1 MFPFTHIWFSRNVL
15 GYSNNMT
22 VLGSIFPD
30 AFVSLILDYDATHKT
45 GWKLYDYFNIKKPKL
60 LDFVKSSVTHTVS
73 PKGLD
78 YYGDESYRGSKG
90 YCFQKAESIVE
101 EVIEA
106 CNIPEKF
113 GLWKAHNFIE
123 MAIELIILNE
133 NEYLLELLDK
143 ALKDNLA
150 MHDIEC
156 SLESYYGLRTGSLR
170 NNFKKFKHFVYKE
183 NISSRILSINYD
195 HHMKA
200 RHGISIDIDK
210 ASRII
215 DKAKHIIHDDYVEF
229 FEVAVT
235 RVREMLKD
243 KLGNLPLVL

>member
-30 AFVSLILDYDATHKT
+30 ALVSRELPYEATHRV
-45 GWKLYDYFNIKKPKL
+45 GWDLYDYYYEKNSKF
-60 LDFVKSSVTHTVS
+60 LDFAISATTHTVS

-78 YYGDESYRGSKG
+78 YYGDDAYEGSMG

-101 EVIEA
+101 EVIDA
-106 CNIPEKF
+106 CNIPVEF

-123 MAIELIILNE
+123 MAVEFEILNE
-133 NEYLLELLDK
+133 NEDFLELLDK
-143 ALKDNLA
+143 ALKDNHT
-150 MHDIEC
+150 MHEIES
-156 SLESYYGLRTGSLR
+156 SLEEYYGLETGKLKNS
-170 NNFKKFKHFVYKE
+170 FKRFQHFVYTE
-183 NISSRILSINYD
+183 NISSHILSINYD
-195 HHMKA
+195 YHMKA

-215 DKAKHIIHDDYVEF
+215 DKAKHIIRDDYIDF
-229 FEVAVT
+229 FTFIEKKVK
-235 RVREMLKD
+235 EMLHD
-243 KLGNLPLVL
+243 RLEIY